1 MQLLNKMLE
10 LLEKMD
16 ENNYDYKELGFKEL
30 YEKQEEAK
38 NEFFELFQNIF
49 MHSGTTR
56 FKALYKYR
64 VLFIVL

>member
-30 YEKQEEAK
+30 YEKQEAK

-49 MHSGTTR
+49 MHSGTR
-56 FKALYKYR
+56 SFKALYKYR

>member
-1 MQLLNKMLE
+1 
-10 LLEKMD
+10 MD

-38 NEFFELFQNIF
+38 NEFFELFQNVF
-49 MHSGTTR
+49 MHSGTR
-56 FKALYKYR
+56 SFKALYKYR

>member
-16 ENNYDYKELGFKEL
+16 ENNYGYKEFGFKEL

-49 MHSGTTR
+49 MHSGTR
-56 FKALYKYR
+56 SLKHFISIECF
-64 VLFIVL
+64 FIVL